1 MKFKYLSSDFL
12 ASYNELIEEIEEKQ
26 ANLDSIYEEKV
37 ESLMTRERARLD
49 MIAPMDF
56 EIGDEVKIVGSRR
69 TGHIISSQLEFDVI
83 LRDSLDEWGNPY
95 YGPAR
100 FIRIS
105 SAGEEEAAT
114 LGGMFRTYTVE
125 CVASEIEIDWG
136 QMSITSAYHPDE
148 LEKIDTVDQ

>member
-26 ANLDSIYEEKV
+26 ANLDSMYEEKV
-37 ESLMTRERARLD
+37 EALMTRERARLD

-56 EIGDEVKIVGSRR
+56 EIGDAVKIVGSKR
-69 TGHIISSQLEFDVI
+69 TGHIISSQLDFDVI

-100 FIRIS
+100 FIRIG
-105 SAGEEEAAT
+105 SAVEEEAAT

-136 QMSITSAYHPDE
+136 QMSITSAYHPDD
-148 LEKIDTVDQ
+148 LEKIELDVQ